1 MTNPLSSESS
11 TKILGTFAS
20 ILGLL
25 TIFLYFTAWIY
36 RWAYF
41 SFFSLDLTRLSFP
54 FHSFFFL
61 PMQVFLGDIWAFT
74 KTILALIILATAIKI
89 TLWLLQPLN
98 TDVILPLHSSPPTN
112 RVERWQLQGRKLAQQ
127 IHQSLPL
134 KILRN
139 LASFIPTTLRKDLV
153 IVIWLLIILY
163 WLARNQGWQDARR
176 DAINDT
182 STLPVFTYV
191 FPEKQLV
198 LGRKLDDIFLNPAL
212 DKYHII
218 GDLTLFESLRG
229 IETNDTTLSPLR
241 VWRLLLENNN
251 WIYCFPALSSNAA
264 KNEVPPVLAIRQDK
278 EGQLMILSPEY

>member
-1 MTNPLSSESS
+1 M
-11 TKILGTFAS
+11 
-20 ILGLL
+20 
-25 TIFLYFTAWIY
+25 
-36 RWAYF
+36 
-41 SFFSLDLTRLSFP
+41 
-54 FHSFFFL
+54 
-61 PMQVFLGDIWAFT
+61 
-74 KTILALIILATAIKI
+74 
-89 TLWLLQPLN
+89 
-98 TDVILPLHSSPPTN
+98 
-112 RVERWQLQGRKLAQQ
+112 
-127 IHQSLPL
+127 
-134 KILRN
+134 
-139 LASFIPTTLRKDLV
+139 

-163 WLARNQGWQDARR
+163 WLARSQGWQDARR

-229 IETNDTTLSPLR
+229 IETNDTTLLSPR